1 MNSGYFPVV
10 VAPGVRPQTSDL
22 QSPFFFG
29 GSQVPNTIMSGGAI
43 YNPTG
48 DPAITK
54 KNKEIGERMR
64 GFRGGMRSLTHK
76 GDLDFTTKK
85 GDKVFHRDGHNVKL
99 PYRPYKKMGRV
110 MRY

>member
-10 VAPGVRPQTSDL
+10 VSPGVRPQTSDL

-64 GFRGGMRSLTHK
+64 GFRKGMKSLTMP
-76 GDLDFTTKK
+76 GD
-85 GDKVFHRDGHNVKL
+85 RDGHNVKL
-99 PYRPYKKMGRV
+99 PYRPFKKMGRV